1 MATTTPRMAVLTFLV
16 GTTMGFFV
24 ANEPRLHHHHHS
36 SSRVRRTSSHHDVAT
51 TMTVTAPE
59 PSSSEKKKLKQA
71 PQLENPPVDSS
82 TQFPKV
88 NGGILI
94 GTRKLVV
101 VTGASSGLGL
111 YGAYELAKSGEYY
124 VVLACRNVEKAQ
136 KIASDMGFPPNS
148 YTVMKLELG
157 SFKSVRSFVFNLK
170 AFKGPRPLDSL
181 VCNAAVYLP
190 TDPKPRFTEDGY
202 EMTMGVNHLG
212 HFLLTQLLLPDMKRA
227 SDARVVIVGSITGNQ
242 NTIGGG
248 LVYPRA
254 DLGNLD
260 GFKQGTGSEMADG
273 GSFFGAKAYKDS
285 KVCNMMTVQELHR
298 RYHDKTGIT
307 FNSLYPGCIAETGL
321 FREKRGW
328 FRTVFPYFMK
338 YVTGGYVSEEEAGSR
353 LKQVVD
359 DPVCSKSGVY
369 WSWNGN
375 AQQVGLYDPF
385 AKEVRGAGGSGG
397 DIFENQ
403 YSQSTA
409 DGKTAKDMYDLSMA
423 MVGLDKP
430 PLDDPSS

>member
-1 MATTTPRMAVLTFLV
+1 MGALRRLV
-16 GTTMGFFV
+16 AALVWALPLAAGFV
-24 ANEPRLHHHHHS
+24 AQPLPAALQRAQSSIATPLRPRAS
-36 SSRVRRTSSHHDVAT
+36 STGSRVMM
-51 TMTVTAPE
+51 MTATAPDPRE
-59 PSSSEKKKLKQA
+59 KLKMA
-71 PQLENPPVDSS
+71 PKLASPPVDSS
-82 TQFPKV
+82 PQFPKV
-88 NGGILI
+88 NGGLLI
-94 GTRKLVV
+94 GNRKLVV

-111 YGAYELAKSGEYY
+111 YGALELAKSNDYY
-124 VVLACRNVEKAQ
+124 VVLACRNVERAKRIAQ
-136 KIASDMGFPPNS
+136 EAGFPKNS

-157 SFKSVRSFVFNLK
+157 SLESVRNFVFNLK
-170 AFKGPRPLDSL
+170 AFKGPRPLDRL

-190 TDPKPRFTEDGY
+190 TDPEPRFTEDGF

-212 HFLLTQLLLPDMKRA
+212 HFLLTQLLLGDLKRA
-227 SDARVVIVGSITGNQ
+227 ADPRVIIVGSITGNQ

-254 DLGNLD
+254 DLGDLSGMRRGA
-260 GFKQGTGSEMADG
+260 GFEMADG
-273 GSFFGAKAYKDS
+273 GNFFGAKAYKDS

-298 RYHDKTGIT
+298 RFHDDTGIT
-307 FNSLYPGCIAETGL
+307 FSSLYPGCIAETGL

-338 YVTGGYVSEEEAGSR
+338 YVTGGYVSEAESGRR
-353 LKQVVD
+353 LFQVVD
-359 DPVCSKSGVY
+359 DDVCTKSGVY

-385 AKEVRGAGGSGG
+385 AKEVRGAGGAGG

-409 DGKTAKDMYDLSMA
+409 DASTAKDMYDLSMKL
-423 MVGLDKP
+423 VGLEK
-430 PLDDPSS
+430 